1 MAAAIIAG
9 IGAAT
14 GLAQGIFGA
23 SQASSQNSE
32 AEDRYREQ
40 VKQQEKIAKRQTK
53 YNDKAFDADKENYKT
68 QRNYQFEIAKQNWQ
82 RQNEIQDFGH
92 LQSLLEYQQDIR
104 IRDQQLNFNDLAAK
118 QAFSN
123 ESAAL
128 AGLFTQQMFDRQ
140 D

>member
-23 SQASSQNSE
+23 SDAARQNSE

-53 YNDKAFDADKENYKT
+53 YNDKTFEADKENYKA
-68 QRNYQFEIAKQNWQ
+68 QRNYQFKLPSKIGNVRMRFKT
-82 RQNEIQDFGH
+82 
-92 LQSLLEYQQDIR
+92 
-104 IRDQQLNFNDLAAK
+104 
-118 QAFSN
+118 FSICN
-123 ESAAL
+123 L
-128 AGLFTQQMFDRQ
+128 Y
-140 D
+140 